1 MDVERDICSV
11 RFILAS
17 EVDPKDIKYFL
28 VIKRWDE
35 TGVDIYVNFT
45 DPMLV
50 SRGEDRDLVEVSIK
64 RP

>member
-1 MDVERDICSV
+1 MDVVRDICSV

-17 EVDPKDIKYFL
+17 EIDPKDIKYFL
-28 VIKRWDE
+28 EIKKWDE
-35 TGVDIYVNFT
+35 YGVDIFVNFT

-50 SRGEDRDLVEVSIK
+50 SRGEDRDLVEITIK